1 MKRFSTESSNEL
13 SSHVSGNT
21 SGQVLSTKEIIKLA
35 REKYL
40 QYISQTPNVLSTCF
54 FIPLK
59 LVNLVSLVRLLKMWS
74 LYYFFQL
81 LLIKLS
87 TNSFIVR
94 TIYLACVISHVPLN
108 DSPVKRVVF
117 YFAEAFQERI
127 HQETGNLLL
136 EGIEHNRRGPMQLQ
150 EALTRLHPSVI
161 ACQQQFPFFL
171 KAFSSSIIAFLH
183 FSSWIPS
190 FHP

>member
-1 MKRFSTESSNEL
+1 MDSNHAETTKQSNVKSLVKEKKESLPFASIELLKRCGNKMKRFSTESSNEL

-74 LYYFFQL
+74 LYYFF
-81 LLIKLS
+81 
-87 TNSFIVR
+87 
-94 TIYLACVISHVPLN
+94 
-108 DSPVKRVVF
+108 
-117 YFAEAFQERI
+117 
-127 HQETGNLLL
+127 
-136 EGIEHNRRGPMQLQ
+136 
-150 EALTRLHPSVI
+150 
-161 ACQQQFPFFL
+161 
-171 KAFSSSIIAFLH
+171 
-183 FSSWIPS
+183 
-190 FHP
+190 